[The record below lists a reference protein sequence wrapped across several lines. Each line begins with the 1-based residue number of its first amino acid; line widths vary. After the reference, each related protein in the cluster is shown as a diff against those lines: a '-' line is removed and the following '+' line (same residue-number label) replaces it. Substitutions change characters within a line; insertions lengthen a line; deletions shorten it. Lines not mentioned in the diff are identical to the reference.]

1 MYSLSRSPNN
11 RFKIEPTFILKKHP
25 SVGSIKTNVRACYYL
40 DSSSNVPNTVGRAL
54 DCLLS
59 HAKDRAYL
67 AVMSKQSFHGP
78 LAEYL
83 GKDLLRQL
91 KNKDGV
97 IYLDRVKVQ
106 LITNR
111 LPLETRAQKAPILAL
126 YLKKKFLDIID
137 AESDV
142 SALIVVTK
150 NKEDVEQWVLTR
162 NAINLDERDKLP
174 KYQLVKNR
182 VVVEALHWLS
192 DSVNQESGIWHPRD
206 KEKTVQIFKILK
218 EAGEYYDPFFVKCWL
233 VRHGKFD
240 APDAERVAEV
250 AQMVLEGRRLRGGHV
265 IWRADSHDRW
275 RKEAERNRDLG
286 DVPSK
291 PVIRL

>member
-1 MYSLSRSPNN
+1 MSGSLEFPCLDARAPA
-11 RFKIEPTFILKKHP
+11 
-25 SVGSIKTNVRACYYL
+25 TNVRACYYL
-40 DSSSNVPNTVGRAL
+40 DSSSDVPNTVGRAL
-54 DCLLS
+54 DCWLS
-59 HAKDRAYL
+59 HANDRAYL
-67 AVMSKQSFHGP
+67 AVMSKQSLHGP

-91 KNKDGV
+91 KKKDGV
-97 IYLDRVKVQ
+97 IFYKGVKVQ
-106 LITNR
+106 LITKR
-111 LPLETRAQKAPILAL
+111 LPLETPAQKAPILAL
-126 YLKKKFLDIID
+126 YLKKNFLDIID

-150 NKEDVEQWVLTR
+150 NKEDVEQWILTR
-162 NAINLDERDKLP
+162 NAINLDEPDKLP
-174 KYQLVKNR
+174 NYPLIKNR
-182 VVVEALHWLS
+182 VVVEAMQGLS
-192 DSVNQESGIWHPRD
+192 SSVNQESGIWHTRD

-218 EAGEYYDPFFVKCWL
+218 EAGEYYDPYFVKCWL

-265 IWRADSHDRW
+265 FWSADSHDLW
-275 RKEAERNRDLG
+275 RKDAERNRDLG

-291 PVIRL
+291 FIFRL